1 MRSSYPQT
9 IDVPAESTERPP
21 VDKSRVVDSRSAINQ
36 TLGANASLFVVSL
49 LIGIVCGGV
58 IGIAD
63 ASRGIEGL
71 LLKPLPLFVC
81 WVCSAPSLVF
91 LISDT
96 IKASHRYPARMP
108 FGYPLPRI
116 KAIYARRIHIVL
128 LAVYF
133 SSMVAAFCWS
143 VPAMPVVSRLF
154 VAAVF
159 AIALYALGQSIHS
172 RRKSFAVAGTIFLMV
187 LVATQLFILVR

>member
-9 IDVPAESTERPP
+9 IDVSTEP
-21 VDKSRVVDSRSAINQ
+21 VAHPSTIEPQVVDSRSAINQ
-36 TLGANASLFVVSL
+36 TLGADAFLLTLSL

-58 IGIAD
+58 IGDAD
-63 ASRGIEGL
+63 ASRGLNSL

-116 KAIYARRIHIVL
+116 KAVYARRIHIVL
-128 LAVYF
+128 LAIYF
-133 SSMVAAFCWS
+133 SAMVAAFCWS
-143 VPAMPVVSRLF
+143 VPSMPVVSRLF

-159 AIALYALGQSIHS
+159 AIALYALGQSIAS
-172 RRKSFAVAGTIFLMV
+172 RRKSLMVTGALFLMV
-187 LVATQLFILVR
+187 LIATQFFVLVR